1 MDLQLDDRLA
11 LVTASTGGIGK
22 QIAACLAREGARVIV
37 NGRTAETVDR
47 AIADIGAQVPGA
59 RLERLVADNGTSEGT
74 KTTAAEFPAVDIL
87 VNNLGIYGAVDF
99 LDTTDEAWQQM
110 FEVNVMSGV
119 RLARHYLP
127 GMLSKGTGRLV
138 FLASEA
144 AVMPAAEMVHYS
156 ASKTMVLGV
165 SRGLAEL
172 TKGSA
177 VTSNA
182 IVAGSTKTDGAVS
195 FIGDLYPG
203 VPFDE
208 AEAAF
213 MGPGSARST
222 SLIGRLI
229 KPQEVGD
236 LVAYVSSPLA
246 AAINGSAL
254 RIDGGLVRSV
264 F

>member
-1 MDLQLDDRLA
+1 MDLHLDGTIA

-22 QIAACLAREGARVIV
+22 EIAATLAREGARVIV
-37 NGRTAETVDR
+37 NGRTAETVDQ
-47 AIADIGAQVPGA
+47 AIADISAQVPGA
-59 RLERLVADNGTSEGT
+59 KLERLVADNGTREGT
-74 KTTAAEFPAVDIL
+74 QTTADEFPAVDIL

-99 LDTTDEAWQQM
+99 FDITDEAWHQM

-119 RLARHYLP
+119 RLARYYLP

-144 AVMPAAEMVHYS
+144 AVMPASEMVHYS

-165 SRGLAEL
+165 SRSIAEL

-203 VPFDE
+203 LSFDE
-208 AEAAF
+208 AEAKF
-213 MGPGSARST
+213 MGEGSARST